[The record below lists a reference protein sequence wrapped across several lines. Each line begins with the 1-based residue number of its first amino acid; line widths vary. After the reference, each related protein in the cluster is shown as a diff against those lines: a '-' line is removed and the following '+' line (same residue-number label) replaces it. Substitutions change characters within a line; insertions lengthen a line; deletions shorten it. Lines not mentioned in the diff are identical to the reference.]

1 MKRYKLKITYFIL
14 LLLSLFAS
22 CTDEE
27 IFQGSGVTEGVPTT
41 VDISVS
47 TAANTAK
54 TRSVLL
60 ESEERKIYNLYLWV
74 FNSSGNVEYS
84 REYSRADLIQ
94 AATDL
99 TTSTG
104 EVDADAPTSMG
115 LLKNI
120 SLTTGKKTLFLLGNY
135 KSDADGLFHVEPEV
149 LNGISKYS
157 DLEKVRAA
165 MTVHTLFRP
174 NGNLLMS
181 LTQTVTVSTAT
192 KQIEVSLKRSEAK
205 ITLNLQTIA
214 GLTFEPGT
222 YRLGNVPGS
231 TFIAEHA
238 KGADQTASWDAD
250 GVDKKLYWVSEYFQ
264 FEGDADNVTTSFYM
278 PENRKVA
285 KKAISPASPGYSAER
300 KGYDLRQ
307 KQLKSPVAGAT
318 DKPNLQNGETE
329 YAPDLAPYIEF
340 TGELRQNLATGDT
353 STERFGRVTYRIYL
367 GYTAENDPA
376 NDYDIERNVHYT
388 YNVTIKGM
396 NDLVVEAKSDK
407 AKEEESA
414 PGVEGLV
421 YDAHRSFN
429 FDCHYEQGLMRFKKD
444 ELAIFNP
451 DGTLKDDAMISFAIR
466 TPFCDKI
473 ISYTKAE
480 LEQLKNN
487 NYIPSKEK
495 KADTDWLKFYI
506 HPSTLAD
513 NGNEDMQYFSDT
525 GANLLSL
532 EQFLYRLMNEPDYV
546 FNAASGLCKVTVYAN
561 EFFYEQNPMQ
571 ENAPKDKNLWKTFA
585 NSPDRTFDLLVNTSH
600 EISPDGQSRYHQA
613 IVTIRQMSIKTV
625 FVNSPDGMRVWGVE
639 NVNETPDLDWSVR
652 APSEPDAFYN
662 KYYSNGWANTWSLM
676 SRRTGGLTDNIMPDP
691 MLRGKEK
698 TLWQVMTK
706 VNNAKL
712 TLSMDHTNLA
722 MKNYHATYACFT
734 PFLRNRDNNRDGQ
747 MQANEMQWYIP
758 SVCETNML
766 YVAERVL
773 PLKSRFV
780 GHAPS
785 DNATALFT
793 SRAFMGSTNLTLNSP
808 NTIIFV
814 EESHSM
820 TPIYNFDY
828 QKTASPGER
837 TPFSDV
843 RLIRDLGILETSEDH
858 SYHLDEIAKELSKT
872 LINKWTEDEYLIF
885 RADNLPS
892 NTTRS
897 ARAIYE
903 LPAHNETSQIN
914 TIYQKGFEV
923 AKYIANR
930 IDKRKDLD
938 NPNRSGEYY
947 YETWTTLMNDIEKG
961 NSPCTYYF
969 QNPDQSDLGTWRL
982 PNEAELMIMA
992 GSLFDW
998 DDRERPK
1005 VYDFGGNLSS
1015 LNMKDGQVIHSRTGF
1030 SRRDMNGGRSF
1041 SAGYQMYFDGY
1052 LRFVTTVDT
1061 QWGGDKNRLVNDRNG
1076 YVRCVR
1082 DLK

>member
-135 KSDADGLFHVEPEV
+135 KSDADGLFYVEPEV

-773 PLKSRFV
+773 PLKSRLV

>member
-41 VDISVS
+41 VDISVG

-214 GLTFEPGT
+214 GLTFEPGR

-773 PLKSRFV
+773 PLKSRLV